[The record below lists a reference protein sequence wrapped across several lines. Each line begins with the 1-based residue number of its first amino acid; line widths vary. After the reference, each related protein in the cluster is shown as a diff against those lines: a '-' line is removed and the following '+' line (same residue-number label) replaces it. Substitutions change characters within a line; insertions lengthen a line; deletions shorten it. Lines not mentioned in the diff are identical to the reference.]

1 MSTFSISSGASN
13 TEKGALIYVIP
24 VIETGVRVT
33 GIQATFTKTV
43 ETSDE
48 VTDVLIT
55 ADTKHTY
62 LESGTA
68 NTYSE
73 RLVLITLNDESFDAD
88 RPFELYLNFDGTLNV
103 VYLADIN
110 FTLSTGDIVTATVV
124 GRDPEDRELI
134 PVMLKS
140 QTDPVFSLTK
150 PDIITKKN
158 ALSVIVK
165 TGDVPIKELIFN
177 VRPNSQPNNS
187 GYIVKRTFFDM
198 DDDDLAYGK
207 IAGSSGI
214 AIDLVQVD
222 FSNNLILEVND
233 ASAYRISSTVIT
245 MGNNAYS
252 AGIPTFV
259 VYAPH
264 RINSSDILHIKQSD
278 SDVNDFTL
286 DVRFKPPSDLLALES
301 SGIRI
306 TEYIFTD
313 GSGNGHIGGSVN
325 DQSGNFLFDVSGNG
339 RRFYY
344 NQDTKEYKD
353 ASGNVTIAKHIGS
366 LTTNQL
372 LGSQQLDASG
382 AYPLR
387 EHAFEL
393 LKNNQTI
400 RKIGI
405 TARGSDFSTSRTAFV
420 DISFNTDSAP
430 GMWLAP
436 KKPVINTSRVDNSG
450 NLILSV
456 NSFTRTIDVSGNFEV
471 RLVDPSG
478 NQTTDASLNHFTISA
493 NSVNNAVKGYNKERN
508 YTVTIPLTAIPAR
521 ATVRGS
527 TLDISFGTPFDI
539 GVKIFDLSGNVS
551 SISEKFTNIK
561 QTLPSTPF
569 FKLRD
574 VNVEGA
580 SAIYCSFD
588 QSNNTIPLPTLGLG
602 SRDASANQIVELDIY
617 TRNSSSVNWPQ
628 TPTKQ
633 TISKTQ
639 YSALIDNDLSG
650 VLLNITNLTAG
661 QQVKVV
667 GRIKVPSLTAPAN
680 STFVSYDSREATFSA
695 LSLTRQVSVPIIVQK
710 NDPRDMSGNPLAL
723 VDRSLTFTF
732 TAPQTGA
739 DLEDYYLDVF
749 VNDLS
754 DAIYCGYIDASGTNF
769 NFQEPKKYII
779 TLNST
784 TNAAG
789 LVATP
794 VAFHSERQE
803 IIGTTI
809 DGRINPYAG
818 SQLDASFN
826 VTNAALKFTWGDVV
840 RVKISSIGRVSEST
854 RLGAPAVRE
863 FVMVPSAPLVVTDV
877 SFNTDGS
884 LNDIV
889 IYTIRNN
896 GSTISS
902 LTTMSVFWDNVDDTV
917 LPTPAPDMLSLFGF
931 TNTTVNVG
939 ANSYIRNAGDISGNA
954 WALTYPTLNADN
966 NIIDLNYKVFT
977 GSIGRSG
984 SAGPAEST
992 LKVKYLTGDSKE
1004 NSDGSINPLAGLKA
1018 VFSVANGGNQSS
1030 NNTTSTAS
1038 FKLSGV

>member
-1 MSTFSISSGASN
+1 M
-13 TEKGALIYVIP
+13 
-24 VIETGVRVT
+24 
-33 GIQATFTKTV
+33 
-43 ETSDE
+43 
-48 VTDVLIT
+48 
-55 ADTKHTY
+55 HTY

-73 RLVLITLNDESFDAD
+73 RLVLTTLNDESFDAD
-88 RPFELYLNFDGTLNV
+88 RPFELYLNFVGTLNV
-103 VYLADIN
+103 VYLADIH
-110 FTLSTGDIVTATVV
+110 FALSTGEIVAATVV
-124 GRDPEDRELI
+124 GRNPDGRELL

-140 QTDPVFSLTK
+140 PTEPVFSLTK
-150 PDIITKKN
+150 PDTITKKN

-165 TGDVPIKELIFN
+165 TGAVPIKELIFN
-177 VRPNSQPNNS
+177 VRPNSQSNNN
-187 GYIVKRTFFDM
+187 GYIVRKTFFDM

-222 FSNNLILEVND
+222 FSNNLILEAND
-233 ASAYRISSTVIT
+233 ATAYRISCTVVT
-245 MGNNAYS
+245 MGNNPYT
-252 AGIPTFV
+252 AGTPQFV
-259 VYAPH
+259 AYAPH

-325 DQSGNFLFDVSGNG
+325 DQSGNFLFDASGNG

-344 NQDTKEYKD
+344 DSETKEYKD
-353 ASGNVTIAKHIGS
+353 ASGNVTIAKRIGS
-366 LTTNQL
+366 LTPNQL
-372 LGSQQLDASG
+372 LGNQQLDASG

-387 EHAFEL
+387 EHAFES

-400 RKIGI
+400 SKIGI
-405 TARGSDFSTSRTAFV
+405 TARGTDLSTSRTAFF

-436 KKPVINTSRVDNSG
+436 KKPVINISNSRVDNSG

-456 NSFTRTIDVSGNFEV
+456 TSFTRTIDVSGNFEV

-478 NQTTDASLNHFTISA
+478 NQTIDSSLNHFTISA
-493 NSVNNAVKGYNKERN
+493 KSANNAAKGYNKERN
-508 YTVTIPLTAIPAR
+508 YTVTIPLTAIPET
-521 ATVRGS
+521 ATVRGT

-551 SISEKFTNIK
+551 SISEKFTSIK

-574 VNVEGA
+574 VNVDGN

-617 TRNSSSVNWPQ
+617 RRNKSVETWVK
-628 TPTKQ
+628 T
-633 TISKTQ
+633 KTQ
-639 YSALIDNDLSG
+639 TVNKSRYSALTTNDLSG
-650 VLLNITNLTAG
+650 VLLDIDALTAG

-667 GRIKVPSLTAPAN
+667 GRIKVPSLTAPASEFVYYN
-680 STFVSYDSREATFSA
+680 SRDATFSA

-710 NDPRDMSGNPLAL
+710 NDPRDISANLL

-732 TAPQTGA
+732 QAPQTGA
-739 DLEDYYLDVF
+739 DLEKYHLDVF

-754 DAIYCGYIDASGTNF
+754 GAIYCGYIDASGTNF

-789 LVATP
+789 LQETP
-794 VAFHSERQE
+794 QAFSSTRPE
-803 IIGTTI
+803 IIGDTI
-809 DGRINPYAG
+809 DDVINPSAE
-818 SQLDASFN
+818 SPLDASFN
-826 VTNAALKFTWGDVV
+826 ITSNALKFTWGDVV
-840 RVKISSIGRVSEST
+840 RVKISSVGRISDST
-854 RLGAPAVRE
+854 RLGDPAVRE

-902 LTTMSVFWDNVDDTV
+902 LTTMSVFWDNVDDSV
-917 LPTPAPDMLSLFGF
+917 LPTRAPDMLSEFNF
-931 TNTTVNVG
+931 TNRDVTVGSNF
-939 ANSYIRNAGDISGNA
+939 YTRNAGDISGNA
-954 WALTYPTLNADN
+954 WALTYPTLKGTN
-966 NIIDLNYKVFT
+966 NIIDPNYKVFT
-977 GSIGRSG
+977 GTIGRSG

-1004 NSDGSINPLAGLKA
+1004 NSDGSINPLAGVKA

-1038 FKLSGV
+1038 FKLMGV